1 MLMTILSSI
10 IIILGFLQPTL
21 VSSAE
26 SEVYYDNE
34 VHTCKSNEYF
44 DVDYLK
50 CKKCEVELNLV
61 PSKDSEYLNIY
72 PQLMGRSS
80 RIN

>member
-1 MLMTILSSI
+1 MGRRVASVDLIRMLVVVMVIGSWTVLRSI
-10 IIILGFLQPTL
+10 EA
-21 VSSAE
+21 VE

-50 CKKCEVELNLV
+50 CKKCETELNLV
-61 PSKDSEYLNIY
+61 PSKDSKFF
-72 PQLMGRSS
+72 SS
-80 RIN
+80 

>member
-1 MLMTILSSI
+1 MLLLIRTILLISSWNVLSI
-10 IIILGFLQPTL
+10 EA
-21 VSSAE
+21 VE

-50 CKKCEVELNLV
+50 CKKCETELNLV
-61 PSKDSEYLNIY
+61 PSKDSK
-72 PQLMGRSS
+72 
-80 RIN
+80 

>member
-1 MLMTILSSI
+1 MISKKSIVLLTAFLNLITILK
-10 IIILGFLQPTL
+10 PTL
-21 VSSAE
+21 AAE

-34 VHTCKSNEYF
+34 VHTCKSDEYF

-61 PSKDSEYLNIY
+61 PLKDSKYKVDYLSISYN
-72 PQLMGRSS
+72 
-80 RIN
+80 